1 MITIEVYYENGN
13 IEKEINIFLEN
24 DPYFLFKIIQQARKK
39 KIKGV
44 KKIKLMLEIIYYV
57 GDDIETEDIC
67 IYSLSFKN
75 EEFKVLNYNQIIS
88 LTLYLDKVNSISF
101 LKKLKLIGYQIDSC
115 LEQNLINYFEKSY

>member
-24 DPYFLFKIIQQARKK
+24 DPYFLFKIIQKARKK

-57 GDDIETEDIC
+57 GDDIEIKDIC